1 MSTNTV
7 TMTAAE
13 AEALARAIQ
22 NFAKTRLW
30 SAESVESEALARAI
44 QKLRHADVILIEQD
58 DDTDTEETKD

>member
-13 AEALARAIQ
+13 AEVLLEAAK
-22 NFAKTRLW
+22 FAKTRLW

-58 DDTDTEETKD
+58 DDTDTEETKE